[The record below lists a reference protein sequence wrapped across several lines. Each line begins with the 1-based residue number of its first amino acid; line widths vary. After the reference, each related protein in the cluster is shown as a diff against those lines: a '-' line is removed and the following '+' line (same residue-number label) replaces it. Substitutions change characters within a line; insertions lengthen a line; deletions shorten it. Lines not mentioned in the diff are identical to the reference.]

1 VIDSINKS
9 WEMLFVITGPSGA
22 GKSVLVRRIME
33 NLESVEFSVS
43 CTTREKR
50 NDEIEDKD
58 YYFVSEEEFKE
69 MINASKLAEW
79 AVIHGNYYGT
89 SKEELETKGAKGDLL
104 LDLDIQGAQQIKQ
117 KFKEAVFV
125 FIMPPLFQ
133 ELERRLIARG
143 QENAV
148 SIQKRLEV
156 ASKEIKYYDQFDYVV
171 INDELEK
178 AVSELESIIKST
190 RYRLEARKAEIQPIL
205 RSFTKS

>member
-1 VIDSINKS
+1 
-9 WEMLFVITGPSGA
+9 MLFVITGPSGA
-22 GKSVLVRRIME
+22 GKSVLVRRVME
-33 NLESVEFSVS
+33 NLESIEFSVS
-43 CTTREKR
+43 YTTREKR
-50 NDEIEDKD
+50 NDEIEGKD

-69 MINASKLAEW
+69 MIDASKLAEW
-79 AVIHGNYYGT
+79 AVVHGNYYGT

-133 ELERRLIARG
+133 ELEKRLIARG
-143 QENAV
+143 QENVV

-190 RYRLEARKAEIQPIL
+190 RYRLEARQAEIQPIL

>member
-1 VIDSINKS
+1 
-9 WEMLFVITGPSGA
+9 MLFVITGPSGA
-22 GKSVLVRRIME
+22 GKSVLVRRVME
-33 NLESVEFSVS
+33 NLERVEFSVS

-50 NDEIEDKD
+50 NDEIEGKD

-79 AVIHGNYYGT
+79 AVVHGNYYGT

-117 KFKEAVFV
+117 KFIEAVFV

-133 ELERRLIARG
+133 ELEKRLIARG

-178 AVSELESIIKST
+178 AVSELESIMKST